1 MCGVR
6 PANIQHSYHN
16 HPTPLKSG
24 FAISYN
30 KFLESSILLI
40 QYLLFSYNRFS
51 EIFGETKLNEMVRG
65 S

>member
-30 KFLESSILLI
+30 NFFFGYKEGIKPGKEKD
-40 QYLLFSYNRFS
+40 YNATIRGTNIPNIS
-51 EIFGETKLNEMVRG
+51 AVTK
-65 S
+65 